1 MTRPLPPPGAHGG
14 DGPLLAAALGIP
26 ESDVLDLSV
35 SLNPNAPD
43 VAAIVAR
50 HATSVRRYPDSSVA
64 RDALA
69 AAMAVDP
76 ARVVL
81 TNGGAE
87 AIALVAAHMPV
98 GNVESPDF
106 SLYERHLSNVQAGAP
121 LWRSN
126 PNNPTGRLAGNNEYA
141 GVWDEAFYPLA
152 TGCWTRGDDKVIVVG
167 SLTKVYACPGLRIGY
182 VLAPTG
188 DIARAIATRQS
199 EWSVNSIACAVLPE
213 LLAATDLRGW
223 ARSIALQRVQM
234 ENLLRDHRL
243 EPDPSDA
250 NYLLVRRAPGVR
262 IHVARHGIVV
272 RDTGSFGIADGVRIA
287 VPDDAGLERL
297 DFALQ
302 GWDS

>member
-1 MTRPLPPPGAHGG
+1 MTRALPPPGAHGG

-43 VAAIVAR
+43 VAALVAR
-50 HATSVRRYPDSSVA
+50 HATSVRRYPDSAAA
-64 RDALA
+64 RHALA
-69 AAMAVDP
+69 AAMAIDP

-98 GNVESPDF
+98 GNVEPPDF
-106 SLYERHLSNVQAGAP
+106 SLYEKHLSVVQPGAP
-121 LWRSN
+121 RWRSN
-126 PNNPTGRLAGNNEYA
+126 PNNPTGRLAGDDETA
-141 GVWDEAFYPLA
+141 SVWDEAFYPLA
-152 TGCWTRGDDKVIVVG
+152 TGRWTRGDDGVIVVG
-167 SLTKVYACPGLRIGY
+167 SLTKVYGCPGLRIGY
-182 VLAPTG
+182 VVAPTA
-188 DIARAIATRQS
+188 DVARAIATRQP

-213 LLAATDLRGW
+213 LLAATDLCGW
-223 ARSIALQRVQM
+223 ANAIAIQRAQLESV
-234 ENLLRDHRL
+234 LRNHRL

-250 NYLLVRRAPGVR
+250 NYLLVRHAPGVR
-262 IHVARHGIVV
+262 THVAQHGIVV

>member
-1 MTRPLPPPGAHGG
+1 
-14 DGPLLAAALGIP
+14 
-26 ESDVLDLSV
+26 
-35 SLNPNAPD
+35 
-43 VAAIVAR
+43 
-50 HATSVRRYPDSSVA
+50 
-64 RDALA
+64 
-69 AAMAVDP
+69 
-76 ARVVL
+76 
-81 TNGGAE
+81 
-87 AIALVAAHMPV
+87 MPV

-106 SLYERHLSNVQAGAP
+106 SLYEKHLAHVQPGAP

-126 PNNPTGRLAGNNEYA
+126 PNNPTGQLAGNNDSA

-152 TGCWTRGDDKVIVVG
+152 TGCWTRGDGDAIVVG

-188 DIARAIATRQS
+188 DTACAIAARQP

-223 ARSIALQRVQM
+223 VRSIAMQRVQL
-234 ENLLRDHRL
+234 ENLLRGHRL

-250 NYLLVRRAPGVR
+250 NFVLVRHAPGVR
-262 IHVARHGIVV
+262 THVARHGIVV

-297 DFALQ
+297 DLALQ

>member
-1 MTRPLPPPGAHGG
+1 MKRPLPPPGAHGG

-26 ESDVLDLSV
+26 EEAILDLSV

-43 VAAIVAR
+43 VAAMVAR
-50 HATSVRRYPDSSVA
+50 QATSVRRYPDSSVA

-87 AIALVAAHMPV
+87 AIALVAAHLPV

-106 SLYERHLSNVQAGAP
+106 SLYEKHLANVQPGAP

-126 PNNPTGRLAGNNEYA
+126 PNNPTGRLAGTDESA
-141 GVWDEAFYPLA
+141 AVWDEAFYPLA
-152 TGCWTRGDDKVIVVG
+152 TGCWTRGDRDIIVVG

-188 DIARAIATRQS
+188 DIARAIAIRQP

-223 ARSIALQRVQM
+223 ARSIAKQRVQM
-234 ENLLRDHRL
+234 ENVLRDHRL
-243 EPDPSDA
+243 EPNPSDA
-250 NYLLVRRAPGVR
+250 NYLLVRHASGVR
-262 IHVARHGIVV
+262 THLARHGIVV
-272 RDTGSFGIADGVRIA
+272 RDTGSFGITDGVRIA

-297 DFALQ
+297 DLALQ